1 MGGML
6 LLVPA
11 GTIHIVAVLWKSG
24 KVADAEVA
32 AAAWPVGIVW
42 SRLAQ
47 IVVTGPYKLT
57 DYPTVV
63 ILHLPVIIR
72 KIAPGTVFGIIA

>member
-1 MGGML
+1 M
-6 LLVPA
+6 
-11 GTIHIVAVLWKSG
+11 
-24 KVADAEVA
+24 
-32 AAAWPVGIVW
+32 IVW

>member
-6 LLVPA
+6 MLVPA
-11 GTIHIVAVLWKSG
+11 GTIHIISILWKSG
-24 KVADAEVA
+24 KVADTEVT